1 MKELA
6 DFEPTEEQFGIFWKY
21 IQDENVTDVDYN
33 GREIWITDLVRG
45 HYKAEEKPDEKFL
58 VQFTHMVANCVN
70 RQFNRANKILE
81 ADTRELRISILHKS
95 VSIGGT
101 SICIRKSPPESSAL
115 SSARPSRGNRS
126 HSAPFPCC
134 KSTIG
139 RYTETSCHPVV
150 PLSGSEYRHSHTGR
164 SGSPFGLH
172 H

>member
-70 RQFNRANKILE
+70 RQFNQ
-81 ADTRELRISILHKS
+81 
-95 VSIGGT
+95 GT
-101 SICIRKSPPESSAL
+101 SYQYFTQVCFHRRNQYLYPQISSGGAEYDRGSVRERIL
-115 SSARPSRGNRS
+115 SERDTG
-126 HSAPFPCC
+126 
-134 KSTIG
+134 
-139 RYTETSCHPVV
+139 TSDE
-150 PLSGSEYRHSHTGR
+150 LYQGGSEYRSRWGTGTW
-164 SGSPFGLH
+164 
-172 H
+172 